1 MTPDL
6 NPYTPGAGITPH
18 ELAGR
23 QDDINSFDS
32 LIARTK
38 LHRTTRSPML
48 SGLRGVGKTVLLN
61 KLREMAERHEWA
73 VAQFEARPDD
83 AGRQS
88 SRRIIAQALVRAS
101 LPYRGRKAAK
111 DIARMLGSVTSFSV
125 GMGFDGVNLG
135 FERDAVRASS
145 GILELDLQDVVSD
158 VCSVLAKHQR
168 ALGIFID
175 ELQDLDDELLAAL
188 LSVQHYANQRGLP
201 FYLVGAGL
209 PNLPGR
215 LTEARSYAERLFDY
229 REIGRLPEPAARAA
243 LRAPAESVA
252 GPGCFPDA
260 ALDLLTEESGRYP
273 YFIQEYGS
281 AIWAAATSTPFTLDD
296 ARTAV
301 ELGRAQLDS
310 GFFPARWD
318 KATALER
325 DYLSAMA
332 LDGDEISRSG
342 EIARRLKVEPKALS
356 TPRKRLIDKGLIYAP
371 ATGDIA
377 FTVPGMAAFI
387 SRQEH
392 HI

>member
-1 MTPDL
+1 
-6 NPYTPGAGITPH
+6 
-18 ELAGR
+18 
-23 QDDINSFDS
+23 
-32 LIARTK
+32 
-38 LHRTTRSPML
+38 
-48 SGLRGVGKTVLLN
+48 VLLN

-73 VAQFEARPDD
+73 VAQFEARPDE

-88 SRRIIAQALVRAS
+88 ARRIIAQALVRAS

-125 GMGFDGVNLG
+125 GVGFDGVNLG
-135 FERDAVRASS
+135 IERDPVRASS
-145 GILELDLQDVVSD
+145 GILELDLQDVVAD
-158 VCSVLAKHQR
+158 VCEVLAKHQR

-175 ELQDLDDELLAAL
+175 ELQDLDNELLAAL

-201 FYLVGAGL
+201 FYLIGAGL

-229 REIGRLPEPAARAA
+229 REIGRLSEPEAREA

-252 GPGCFPDA
+252 GPECFPDD
-260 ALDLLTEESGRYP
+260 ALDLLTAESGRYP

-281 AIWAAATSTPFTLDD
+281 AIWSAANTTPFTLDD

-318 KATALER
+318 KATTLER

-332 LDGDEISRSG
+332 IDGDEVSRSG
-342 EIARRLKVEPKALS
+342 EIAKRLHVELKALS
-356 TPRKRLIDKGLIYAP
+356 TPRQRLINKGLIYAP
-371 ATGDIA
+371 GTGQIA

-387 SRQEH
+387 ARQEH